1 MRYLQYGEQYFL
13 PVFKWQSQK
22 GIGWIHWC
30 NSAFFM
36 YSYICGGFGVFFFFD
51 LRVFTGLFILQ
62 VSGVLYYIG
71 AQRAWLLAF
80 YLVSHGVCWRMPVE
94 REGWDLKLQIWTGK
108 IPSCFE
114 GICFSCLQGCMF
126 FLKVC
131 LWKRASAEAG
141 DVTRFN
147 LICKI
152 EHEL

>member
-1 MRYLQYGEQYFL
+1 MVNSIFCLYLNDSLKRALAEFIGVTQHSLCIAIYVGGL
-13 PVFKWQSQK
+13 VF
-22 GIGWIHWC
+22 
-30 NSAFFM
+30 
-36 YSYICGGFGVFFFFD
+36 FFFFD